1 MGGRSTGC
9 AERTRCFESKFDEEC
24 GFDGQSSQWEVSFAR
39 VESALPSFLSSFAK
53 HLSDLSALEELAALS
68 SRLVTGF
75 LRRLVPF
82 SLPLYSSF
90 SRCLLY
96 LTQIADSASQCC
108 LLAQNPFLT
117 HSTYLQ
123 LIADLRPPVDRLL
136 RFLRDLAFWSFQYGA
151 APSGSPWELGK
162 DVLSAA
168 VVLQK
173 FLASEGSQG
182 DAIWRRNV
190 GIRRSIGQVREVR
203 MQLRLAD
210 ALLAAQRRGAAEA
223 RELQPAVRERV
234 GEALGAMQSAVKE
247 AMEAAEQ
254 LDGKLGALREAMG
267 SDGMVGIP
275 AMCVEGDAAPRA
287 SPHLS
292 CIDNSELWSAVASL
306 KGGERGGGG

>member
-1 MGGRSTGC
+1 M
-9 AERTRCFESKFDEEC
+9 
-24 GFDGQSSQWEVSFAR
+24 SFSR
-39 VESALPSFLSSFAK
+39 VESALPSFVSSFTK
-53 HLSDLSALEELAALS
+53 HLSDLSALEELAAIS

-75 LRRLVPF
+75 LDRLAPF

-108 LLAQNPFLT
+108 LLARNPFLT
-117 HSTYLQ
+117 HATYLQ
-123 LIADLRPPVDRLL
+123 LVADLRPPVDRLL
-136 RFLRDLAFWSFQYGA
+136 AFLRDLAFWSFQYGA

-190 GIRRSIGQVREVR
+190 GVRRSIGQVREVR
-203 MQLRLAD
+203 MQLRLVA
-210 ALLAAQRRGAAEA
+210 ALLAAQRRQAGEA
-223 RELQPAVRERV
+223 RELEPAVRERV
-234 GEALGAMQSAVKE
+234 VEVLEEVQSGVKGAMG
-247 AMEAAEQ
+247 AAEQ
-254 LDGKLGALREAMG
+254 LDGKLGALREAMER
-267 SDGMVGIP
+267 DGMAGIP
-275 AMCVEGDAAPRA
+275 AMCVEGDTAPTA

-292 CIDNSELWSAVASL
+292 CLDNSALWSAVAAL
-306 KGGERGGGG
+306 KGGAARERTES

>member
-1 MGGRSTGC
+1 M
-9 AERTRCFESKFDEEC
+9 
-24 GFDGQSSQWEVSFAR
+24 
-39 VESALPSFLSSFAK
+39 ESALPSFLASFAK

-75 LRRLVPF
+75 LHRLAPF

-117 HSTYLQ
+117 HATYLQ

-234 GEALGAMQSAVKE
+234 GEALEAMQSAVKE

-275 AMCVEGDAAPRA
+275 AMCVEGDAAPKA

-306 KGGERGGGG
+306 KSERAREGS